1 MPLDSR
7 NLRRFYDSPRGQI
20 ARRYIARRLGERMG
34 EIKGQRLLGVGYV
47 TPFLRPFLESA
58 ERVIAAEPVY
68 GRATPW
74 PREGRALSASV
85 EEHLLPFPDA
95 FFDRVL
101 VIHGLETAD
110 STRRFLREIWRV
122 LADEGRLILVVPN
135 RVSFWAQLERTP
147 FGFGH
152 PFSNGQLQR
161 LLEDML
167 FEVEQWDTAL
177 FIPPFGWRAPRLGQA
192 FERLGHRFWP
202 RLSGVHIV
210 EATKSLYAGVP
221 ADSIRARR
229 RRRILAKAR

>member
-7 NLRRFYDSPRGQI
+7 NLRRFYDSPRGKI
-20 ARRYIARRLGERMG
+20 TRRYIARRLGEHME
-34 EIKGQRLLGVGYV
+34 EIKGRRLLGVGYV

-74 PREGRALSASV
+74 PREARALSTSV
-85 EEHLLPFPDA
+85 EEHLLPFADA

-122 LADEGRLILVVPN
+122 LADDGKLILVVPN

-152 PFSNGQLQR
+152 PFSNAQLQR

-167 FEVEQWDTAL
+167 FEVEEWDTAL
-177 FIPPFGWRAPRLGQA
+177 FIPPFGWRAPRLGKA

-210 EATKSLYAGVP
+210 EATKSLYAGAP

-229 RRRILAKAR
+229 RKLVLAGAR

>member
-1 MPLDSR
+1 MPVDSR

-20 ARRYIARRLGERMG
+20 THGYIAQRLRDRLGEA
-34 EIKGQRLLGVGYV
+34 KGQRLLGVGYI
-47 TPFLRPFLESA
+47 TPYLKPFLESA
-58 ERVIAAEPVY
+58 ERVIAAEPVW

-74 PREGRALSASV
+74 PPEARALSASV

-95 FFDRVL
+95 FFDRVV

-110 STRRFLREIWRV
+110 GTRRFLHEIWRV
-122 LADEGRLILVVPN
+122 LADEGRLVLVVPN
-135 RVSFWAQLERTP
+135 RVSFWAQLDRTP

-152 PFSNGQLQR
+152 PFSTMQLQR
-161 LLEDML
+161 FLEDTL
-167 FEVEQWDTAL
+167 FEVEKWDSAL

-202 RLSGVHIV
+202 RLAGVHIV

-221 ADSIRARR
+221 ADSVRARR
-229 RRRILAKAR
+229 MRLLLAGAR

>member
-7 NLRRFYDSPRGQI
+7 NLRSFYDSPRGKI
-20 ARRYIARRLGERMG
+20 ARRYIGKRLGEHIG

-47 TPFLRPFLESA
+47 TPFLRPFLKNA

-74 PREGRALSASV
+74 PPEARALSASV
-85 EEHLLPFPDA
+85 EEHLLPFQDA
-95 FFDRVL
+95 FFDRIL

-122 LADEGRLILVVPN
+122 LTDDGKLILVVPN

-161 LLEDML
+161 LLEEML
-167 FEVEQWDTAL
+167 FEIEEWDTAL
-177 FIPPFGWRAPRLGQA
+177 FIPPFGWRSPRLGQA

-210 EATKSLYAGVP
+210 KATKSLYAGAP
-221 ADSIRARR
+221 AESARARR
-229 RRRILAKAR
+229 LKFAPAAAR

>member
-1 MPLDSR
+1 MPVDSR
-7 NLRRFYDSPRGQI
+7 NLRRFYNSPRGQVT
-20 ARRYIARRLGERMG
+20 RRYIARRLSVHLADVT
-34 EIKGQRLLGVGYV
+34 GQRLLGVGYV
-47 TPFLRPFLESA
+47 TPFLRPFLDSA

-74 PREGRALSASV
+74 PREARALSASV

-95 FFDRVL
+95 FFDQVL

-122 LADEGRLILVVPN
+122 MADEGRLILVVPN

-152 PFSNGQLQR
+152 PFSNAQLQR

-167 FEVEQWDTAL
+167 FEYP
-177 FIPPFGWRAPRLGQA
+177 ISGHYRYRG
-192 FERLGHRFWP
+192 ERR
-202 RLSGVHIV
+202 
-210 EATKSLYAGVP
+210 
-221 ADSIRARR
+221 
-229 RRRILAKAR
+229 

>member
-20 ARRYIARRLGERMG
+20 TRRYIARRLGERMG
-34 EIKGQRLLGVGYV
+34 EMKGQRLLGVGYV

-74 PREGRALSASV
+74 PREARALSASV

-122 LADEGRLILVVPN
+122 LADEGRLILVAPN

-161 LLEDML
+161 LLEDLL

-229 RRRILAKAR
+229 RRLMLAGAR

>member
-1 MPLDSR
+1 MPFDSR
-7 NLRRFYDSPRGQI
+7 NLRRFYDSPRGQVT
-20 ARRYIARRLGERMG
+20 RRYIARRLASHLA
-34 EIKGQRLLGVGYV
+34 EIKEQRLLGVGYV
-47 TPFLRPFLESA
+47 TPYLRPFLGSA

-68 GRATPW
+68 ARATPW
-74 PREGRALSASV
+74 PREARALSASV
-85 EEHLLPFPDA
+85 EEHLLPFSDA
-95 FFDRVL
+95 FFDKVL

-152 PFSNGQLQR
+152 PFTNAQLQR

-177 FIPPFGWRAPRLGQA
+177 FIPPFGWRAPRIGRT

-229 RRRILAKAR
+229 MRLMLAGTR

>member
-7 NLRRFYDSPRGQI
+7 HLRSFYESPRGKV
-20 ARRYIARRLGERMG
+20 ARRYIAKRLAEHMG
-34 EIKGQRLLGVGYV
+34 EEKSLRVLGVGYV
-47 TPFLRPFLESA
+47 TPFLRPFLKNA

-74 PREGRALSASV
+74 PREARALSASV
-85 EEHLLPFPDA
+85 EEHLLPFQDA
-95 FFDRVL
+95 FFDRIL

-122 LADEGRLILVVPN
+122 LADDGKLILVVPN

-167 FEVEQWDTAL
+167 FEIEEWDTAL
-177 FIPPFGWRAPRLGQA
+177 FIPPFGWRSPRLGRA
-192 FERLGHRFWP
+192 FEQLGHRFWP

-210 EATKSLYAGVP
+210 RATKSLYAAAP
-221 ADSIRARR
+221 AESVRARR
-229 RRRILAKAR
+229 LRFAPAGAR